1 MLPNLPIEVTCPKCG
16 AKYVAQVK
24 SVVDV
29 GQEPA
34 LKAALLRGR
43 LNTVRCPSCGAVGA
57 ISTPLLYHDPDKELL
72 LILFPPQLNMNLEDR
87 ERLTGSLVN
96 ALMSTLPADA
106 RKGYFLNPR
115 TVLTMQSLIEE
126 VLKADG
132 LTDEMIERQRNRGR
146 VLQDLL
152 RALDEPEQLE
162 RLVEETREYIDYS
175 FLLTLSAAAEDS
187 AASGQEELA
196 KRLLTLREML
206 LDKLKVTLPEPLSLE
221 TPPADVLDQI
231 LQTDDEASRR
241 AFVVYNR
248 PLLDYGF
255 FQELT
260 ARIDQASPEQA
271 ESLRSLRTEL
281 LKLTQE
287 LDRETLAAQQARV
300 RLLQDI
306 LDSPDP
312 VQALRERKQEIDVLF
327 LGVLAAAIRA
337 AEESESDEEL
347 QQLQSLSDAAMSILQ
362 EDLPA
367 ELRLVNDLL
376 TAEYPE
382 GTEEVLRKRR
392 SEWTADLV
400 DMLGDL
406 VKDLEAQGRPE
417 AAQRL
422 SDVRQQ
428 AQTVLEEAAARPQ
441 DA

>member
-1 MLPNLPIEVTCPKCG
+1 MLPHLPIEVTCPKCG
-16 AKYVAQVK
+16 TKYVAQVN

-29 GQEPA
+29 GQEPT

-57 ISTPLLYHDPDKELL
+57 ISTPLLYHDPDRELL
-72 LILFPPQLNMNLEDR
+72 LLLFPPQLNLKLEDR

-106 RKGYFLNPR
+106 RKGYFFNPR

-152 RALDEPEQLE
+152 RALDQPEQLQS
-162 RLVEETREYIDYS
+162 LIEENREYIDYS
-175 FLLTLSAAAEDS
+175 FFLTLSAAAEDS
-187 AASGQEELA
+187 TASGQEELGE
-196 KRLLTLREML
+196 RLLTLRDTL
-206 LDKLKVTLPEPLSLE
+206 LEKLAITLPEPLSLE
-221 TPPADVLDQI
+221 TPRAEVLDQI
-231 LQTDDEASRR
+231 LQIDDEASRR
-241 AFVVYNR
+241 AFVLYNR
-248 PLLDYGF
+248 PLLDYAF

-260 ARIDQASPEQA
+260 ARIDQASLEQVD
-271 ESLRSLRTEL
+271 SLRSLRTKL
-281 LKLTQE
+281 LELTQE
-287 LDRETLAAQQARV
+287 LDKETLAMRQARI
-300 RLLQDI
+300 RLLQEI
-306 LDSPDP
+306 LENPDP
-312 VQALRERKQEIDVLF
+312 VQALRERKREIDGLF

-337 AEESESDEEL
+337 AEESQSDEEL
-347 QQLQSLSDAAMSILQ
+347 QQLQSLSEAAMSMLQ
-362 EDLPA
+362 EDLPP

-376 TAEYPE
+376 AAEYAE
-382 GTEEVLRKRR
+382 GTEQVLRQRR
-392 SEWTADLV
+392 DEWSADFV
-400 DMLGDL
+400 DMLAEL
-406 VKDLEAQGRPE
+406 VKDLEAQGRNE

-428 AQTVLEEAAARPQ
+428 ALELLQEVDDGPQ